1 MKGNI
6 QSRLGTETPLIKD
19 LITDIERGE
28 IKIPKFQRKF
38 VWDSEQALNLLDS
51 IANNY
56 PVGSLLLWKTHAK
69 LSEERNIGDF
79 KLPEAR
85 DMVPTQYVL
94 DGQQRITVIYS
105 CLGASE
111 DGGGFAAAYD
121 VEEDRIVPA
130 PLEYSARI
138 FPLRWLFNT
147 TRLLNFRT
155 GLFSF
160 PKGDFYQE
168 RLDAVI
174 GALTNYRI
182 PVVTLKELTVEEV
195 CPIFERINSS
205 GTRLST
211 YDLMVAATWSTEF
224 DLNDEVDEIAKSL
237 SAKRFHEIDKDTIL
251 KCLTAVQFGGIKK
264 DQITKLRDLGK
275 AEMENLV
282 GMTKAALL
290 SAVDLLSTEFEVYSW
305 DFLPYEALVIV
316 LCYIFAKAKTL
327 SEAKICRVRQWFWR
341 ASFGERYRVGGEN
354 YVSRDLELIREF
366 VVNEK
371 GNTKDF
377 GEPLSVDQWKITIF
391 RSSNSRSRA
400 FILMLASKSP
410 LNLTNGAKIDT
421 AEALSKFN
429 KKEFHHIY
437 PRAFL
442 KRSNTVQEE
451 NCLVNICMLAA
462 SENKAISDADPR
474 SYLPTCIAKLRE
486 QATKVFESNL
496 MPNPNIFDYCSAT
509 YEEFLDARV
518 ELIANVAL
526 DLCEGIVP

>member
-1 MKGNI
+1 MRRNI
-6 QSRLGTETPLIKD
+6 ESRLSTDTSLIKD
-19 LITDIERGE
+19 LITDISRGE
-28 IKIPKFQRKF
+28 IKVPKFQRKF
-38 VWDSEQALNLLDS
+38 VWHSDQALNLLDS

-56 PVGSLLLWKTHAK
+56 PVGSLLLWKTHVK

-105 CLGASE
+105 CLGATE

-121 VEEDRIVPA
+121 IDEDRIIAA
-130 PLEYSARI
+130 PLEYSTKI

-147 TRLLNFRT
+147 TKMLNFRT
-155 GLFSF
+155 GLLSY
-160 PKGDFYQE
+160 PHVDIYQE
-168 RLDAVI
+168 RLDGI
-174 GALTNYRI
+174 IDALTNYRI
-182 PVVTLKELTVEEV
+182 PVITLKELTVEEV

-211 YDLMVAATWSTEF
+211 YDLMVAATWSPEF

-237 SAKRFHEIDKDTIL
+237 RAKRFNKIDKDTIL
-251 KCLTAVQFGGIKK
+251 KCLAAVEFGGIKK
-264 DQITKLRDLGK
+264 DQITKLRELSK
-275 AEMENLV
+275 TEMECLV
-282 GMTKAALL
+282 NKTRDALL

-305 DFLPYEALVIV
+305 DFLPYEALIII

-327 SEAKICRVRQWFWR
+327 SEEKVRRVRQWFWR

-354 YVSRDLELIREF
+354 FVSRDLELIREF
-366 VVNEK
+366 VVNEN
-371 GNTKDF
+371 GNPKDF
-377 GEPLSVDQWKITIF
+377 GEPLTLDQWEKTLF

-400 FILMLASKSP
+400 FILALALRSP

-442 KRSNTVQEE
+442 KRGGAIQED
-451 NCLVNICMLAA
+451 NCLVNICMLAS
-462 SENKAISDADPR
+462 SENKVISDEDPHL
-474 SYLPTCIAKLRE
+474 YLPSCALKLGR
-486 QATKVFESNL
+486 QSKKVFESNL
-496 MPNPNIFDYCSAT
+496 MPDPNIFDYSTAT
-509 YEEFLDARV
+509 YQDFLQDRA
-518 ELIANVAL
+518 ELITIFTEA
-526 DLCEGIVP
+526 LCEGITL